1 MFFPNY
7 GHSFFLYLPIQKL
20 HFCAAMVD
28 SKLTSLIS
36 NVGIVLFWEN
46 STKKCLFY
54 LSRSSNLWLSETG
67 GLVFFSQILNQNI
80 DNFRRVF
87 LWRKDSERSIGT
99 SIMEMFQVRVLRM
112 TFLGFQS
119 HFSPKPRTFVLH
131 WRYQWKVLFCLG
143 GKIGKISVMASRVG
157 IMIVASFDFILKKT
171 ECIVKINSCF
181 SESKSLIFFYQ
192 NCNQNLFLW
201 WTTWLKKI
209 FLRLSV
215 GILRFEVSRNCR
227 FWWLISIS
235 NSFFSL
241 PLIWKSLTKV
251 PIEKFFAINYLKK
264 IFQLMP
270 RVEILIFL
278 SDDWKLSISFYL
290 VCTLMF
296 FLNTGIN
303 FATI

>member
-54 LSRSSNLWLSETG
+54 LSRSSNLWLSENG

-181 SESKSLIFFYQ
+181 SESKSLIFFIK
-192 NCNQNLFLW
+192 
-201 WTTWLKKI
+201 TVIKI
-209 FLRLSV
+209 FFCDELRD
-215 GILRFEVSRNCR
+215 
-227 FWWLISIS
+227 
-235 NSFFSL
+235 
-241 PLIWKSLTKV
+241 WK
-251 PIEKFFAINYLKK
+251 KFFYVWALEFWDSKFPGIAVFGDLSQ
-264 IFQLMP
+264 FQT
-270 RVEILIFL
+270 RF
-278 SDDWKLSISFYL
+278 SHYR
-290 VCTLMF
+290 
-296 FLNTGIN
+296 
-303 FATI
+303 